1 MYYGAIATGNRSMGT
16 PADAPPPPKPNA
28 EAFQQIINTDFLSPR
43 RFFSGLLQ
51 KQRGQAPA
59 PRGVFQYPYKG
70 GIFLDTLISNVTVVT
85 MNPKMDVLFG
95 AYIGIQDGKIAS
107 ISKKAPAEAPQT
119 IIDGT
124 GMVAIPGLI
133 NCHTHLATSVLRSF
147 TDDLSNTEALEALLK
162 KEAKMDSRSAKA
174 AALLSIAEC
183 LRFGVTSVSD
193 LYYYPNATAEA
204 VAQSGIK
211 ANLALSS
218 YRFIDQNEDFDFDTD
233 EQCQEL
239 VKVMDKWHNHDNGRI
254 KIDAGIYAEYTSNH
268 KLWEG
273 LAGYASEQGIGMQLH
288 LAETQAEADSCLDR
302 TGMGPGELLNCH
314 NVFAVPAT
322 AAGCTYLEDY
332 ERKLLGK
339 KQVTAVATPLAHA
352 KAGTP
357 STPILDC
364 VKAGMNVALGTGGA
378 IECGN
383 LDMFEVL
390 RCAAMDARKEAKDA
404 SALPAPA
411 ALMMATVTGAQAQG
425 RSQECGMLQE
435 GMDADLALVDFSAPH
450 LMPCHNVLNG
460 LLWSAKGGDVAL
472 TMVRG
477 KILYQNGHFP
487 TIDLKNVV
495 EELTTYAIPR
505 LFAETENG

>member
-1 MYYGAIATGNRSMGT
+1 
-16 PADAPPPPKPNA
+16 
-28 EAFQQIINTDFLSPR
+28 
-43 RFFSGLLQ
+43 
-51 KQRGQAPA
+51 
-59 PRGVFQYPYKG
+59 
-70 GIFLDTLISNVTVVT
+70 
-85 MNPKMDVLFG
+85 MNPKLDVLFG
-95 AYIGIQDGKIAS
+95 AYIAIEEGQILS
-107 ISKKAPAEAPQT
+107 IEKTAPEGQPKT

-133 NCHTHLATSVLRSF
+133 NCHTHLATSALRSF
-147 TDDLSNTEALEALLK
+147 TDDLSSTEALQALLQ

-211 ANLALSS
+211 ANLALSA

-239 VKVMDKWHNHDNGRI
+239 VRVVEKWHGYDNGRI
-254 KIDAGIYAEYTSNH
+254 KIDAGIYAEYTSNY
-268 KLWEG
+268 KLWEA
-273 LAGYASEQGIGMQLH
+273 LAGYASEQGIGLQLH
-288 LAETQAEADSCLDR
+288 LAETRAETDSCLDR
-302 TGMGPGELLNCH
+302 TGMGPAELLSCH
-314 NVFAVPAT
+314 NLFAVPAT
-322 AAGCTYLEDY
+322 AAGCTYLEDF

-339 KQVTAVATPLAHA
+339 KKVSAVSTPVAA
-352 KAGTP
+352 CKAGQP
-357 STPILDC
+357 ATPILAS

-383 LDMFEVL
+383 LDMFEVM
-390 RCAAMDARKEAKDA
+390 RFAAMDARKESGDPT
-404 SALPAPA
+404 ALPASA

-425 RSQECGMLQE
+425 RAPECGMLAP
-435 GMDADLALVDFSAPH
+435 GMDADIVLVDFSAPH

-460 LLWSAKGGDVAL
+460 LVWSAKGGDVAM

-477 KILYQNGHFP
+477 KILYQNGRFP
-487 TIDLKNVV
+487 TINLQDVV
-495 EELTTYAIPR
+495 EELTSYAIPK
-505 LFAETENG
+505 LFEDK